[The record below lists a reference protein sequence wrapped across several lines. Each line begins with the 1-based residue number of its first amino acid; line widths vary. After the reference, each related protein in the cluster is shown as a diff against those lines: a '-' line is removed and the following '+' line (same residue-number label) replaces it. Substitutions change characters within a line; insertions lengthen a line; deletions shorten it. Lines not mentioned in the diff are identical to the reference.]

1 MQAEEDVPKYKVE
14 IAKSGRSACCKFGTK
29 RNEYKDKKCPI
40 VPGVTQYK
48 IKTMWRSSKSHE
60 AGGYNDEIPMT
71 LIEKG
76 MVRIGMIDEMSGGY
90 GRLCHRECWRVPKK
104 VWFAMPQE
112 GHPDESN
119 PKVRPRPRRALTPTL
134 SPPNT
139 DLPPFLSLSLSVR
152 VPRCSRRGF
161 CI

>member
-1 MQAEEDVPKYKVE
+1 M
-14 IAKSGRSACCKFGTK
+14 
-29 RNEYKDKKCPI
+29 
-40 VPGVTQYK
+40 

-76 MVRIGMIDEMSGGY
+76 MVRIGMIDEMSGAY
-90 GRLCHRECWRVPKK
+90 GRWCHRECWRVPKK

-119 PKVRPRPRRALTPTL
+119 PKVRPHPRHTLTLTPTL

-139 DLPPFLSLSLSVR
+139 DIPPPLSLSLFAYPGV
-152 VPRCSRRGF
+152 
-161 CI
+161 